1 MSLAALS
8 PETQINNA
16 LRAIDCAESNFAKI
30 AGVVGKSR
38 LAEGLSGQK
47 DFNHCDA
54 EKMLAVLQEMRELRD
69 TSAISPD
76 WKKVDEIREALAARR
91 EGKTL
96 ISETAREIVSKDS

>member
-8 PETQINNA
+8 PEAQIGNA
-16 LRAIDCAESNFAKI
+16 LRNEFDCAESNFAKI

-47 DFNHCDA
+47 DFDRCDA

-69 TSAISPD
+69 ASPTPPD

-91 EGKTL
+91 EWKRMQAEV
-96 ISETAREIVSKDS
+96 ISE

>member
-8 PETQINNA
+8 PETQIGNA
-16 LRAIDCAESNFAKI
+16 LRELDCAESNFAKI

-38 LAEGLSGQK
+38 LAEGLAGQK
-47 DFNHCDA
+47 DFERRDA

-69 TSAISPD
+69 ASAIPPD

-91 EGKTL
+91 EGKKI
-96 ISETAREIVSKDS
+96 ISETSAEIVSE

>member
-16 LRAIDCAESNFAKI
+16 LRELDCADSNFAKI

-38 LAEGLSGQK
+38 LAEGLTGQK
-47 DFNHCDA
+47 DFERCDA
-54 EKMLAVLQEMRELRD
+54 EKMLAVLREMRELRD
-69 TSAISPD
+69 ASAIPPD

-91 EGKTL
+91 EGRKL
-96 ISETAREIVSKDS
+96 ISETAQEMSKES